1 MKMNRTISFTK
12 RNLLEMSRDPLSYIF
27 CIAFPIVM
35 LVIMSVVNASIPK
48 QANMTIFRIDNLAGG
63 IAIFGHTF
71 VMLFTAINVAKDRNG
86 SFLTRMF
93 ASPMESRDFANGYIL
108 PMIVVALAQTVVS
121 FTVSLIIAKITNYDL
136 KISGLLMAIIPLLPS
151 ALMFTAIGMI
161 AGTLFNEKAA
171 PGICS
176 IFISLGSFVGG
187 IWYDVDGVG
196 GVMQKISRC
205 TPFYYAVKAVRSAIA
220 LDFSRDDFFLPMI
233 VVTGAAVILTVTA
246 CFAFRGKMRADLA

>member
-1 MKMNRTISFTK
+1 MTPRDMPRLAMMNENSPIGARETPPLTAVSISCPE
-12 RNLLEMSRDPLSYIF
+12 RI
-27 CIAFPIVM
+27 IPIV
-35 LVIMSVVNASIPK
+35 
-48 QANMTIFRIDNLAGG
+48 ANMSFAT
-63 IAIFGHTF
+63 
-71 VMLFTAINVAKDRNG
+71 TAI
-86 SFLTRMF
+86 
-93 ASPMESRDFANGYIL
+93 
-108 PMIVVALAQTVVS
+108 
-121 FTVSLIIAKITNYDL
+121 
-136 KISGLLMAIIPLLPS
+136 
-151 ALMFTAIGMI
+151 TAIGMI

>member
-1 MKMNRTISFTK
+1 MNRTFSFTK

-27 CIAFPIVM
+27 CAAFPIVM

-71 VMLFTAINVAKDRNG
+71 VMLFTAINVAKDRSG
-86 SFLTRMF
+86 SFLIRMF
-93 ASPMESRDFANGYIL
+93 ASPMESRDFTNGYIL
-108 PMIVVALAQTVVS
+108 PMIIVALVQTVVS
-121 FTVSLIIAKITNYDL
+121 FLVSLIVAQITNYDL
-136 KISGLLMAIIPLLPS
+136 RVSGLLIALVALLPS
-151 ALMFTAIGMI
+151 ALLFTAIGMI

-205 TPFYYAVKAVRSAIA
+205 TPFYYAVKAVRSAID
-220 LDFSRDDFFLPMI
+220 LDFSRDNFVIPMI
-233 VVTGAAVILTVTA
+233 VVTGTAVLLTAIA
-246 CFAFRGKMRADLA
+246 CFVFRGKMRADLA

>member
-1 MKMNRTISFTK
+1 MNRTFSFTK

-27 CIAFPIVM
+27 CAAFPIVM

-48 QANMTIFRIDNLAGG
+48 QANVTIFRINNLAGG

-71 VMLFTAINVAKDRNG
+71 VMLFTAINVAKDRSG
-86 SFLTRMF
+86 SFLIRMF
-93 ASPMESRDFANGYIL
+93 ASPMESRDFTNGYIL
-108 PMIVVALAQTVVS
+108 PMIIVALVQTVVS
-121 FTVSLIIAKITNYDL
+121 FMVSLIIAQITNYDL
-136 KISGLLMAIIPLLPS
+136 RISGLLIALIALLPS
-151 ALMFTAIGMI
+151 ALLFTAIGMI

-187 IWYDVDGVG
+187 IWYDVDGTG

-205 TPFYYAVKAVRSAIA
+205 TPFYYAVKAVRSAID
-220 LDFSRDDFFLPMI
+220 LDFSWESFILPMI
-233 VVTGAAVILTVTA
+233 VVTGTAVLLTVLA
-246 CFAFRGKMRADLA
+246 CFVFSRKMRADLA